1 MNKNQTEYGKTP
13 DLGRILTVV
22 YRIEDGILAALL
34 TLMIALTAGQ
44 ILLRNFFGAGIIWGD
59 MLVRVL
65 VLWVGLIGAMIA
77 TRQNKHISIDL
88 VARYLPKRF
97 DLPLKAVVQLFA
109 AVVCALAAFY
119 SFVFVHAEY
128 YDGGRAFGQVPVW
141 VCEAIMPLAFA
152 VMALRYLMMSLIKYN
167 AIFTRNTGEKPNGNK
182 TTKNTKNTK
191 NNI

>member
-1 MNKNQTEYGKTP
+1 MNKNETEYGNTP
-13 DLGRILTVV
+13 YLGRILTVV
-22 YRIEDGILAALL
+22 YRIEDGILAAVL
-34 TLMIALTAGQ
+34 TLMIALAVVQ
-44 ILLRNFFGAGIIWGD
+44 ILLRNFFGAGFIWGD
-59 MLVRVL
+59 VLVRVL
-65 VLWVGLIGAMIA
+65 VLWIGLIGAMIA

-97 DLPLKAVVQLFA
+97 DLPVKAVVQLFA

-152 VMALRYLMMSLIKYN
+152 VMALRYFMMSLMRFQAVFRPN
-167 AIFTRNTGEKPNGNK
+167 NGEEPNRRN
-182 TTKNTKNTK
+182 
-191 NNI
+191 